1 MKKISVIWFLCF
13 LCLVSNCQAVKTDQ
27 AISKELTQTTTQA
40 AEITDETA
48 LSKDAEPVALTKTT
62 AARAVP
68 TKTPMPPPAPT
79 PTVPS
84 WERILPLY
92 SMPLPAAKAAVEELL
107 KTNGGCSLPCWWGIE
122 PGKTSYT
129 DAIDQ
134 FSPLSTFIYV
144 KKNDEN
150 GSLDAEF
157 QFPVPE
163 TNSSREFSIIFTVE
177 KGIVQQIEINPGTVH
192 RFTIS
197 QVLNDYGV
205 PEEVWVEGLIDPTS
219 NNPFTLFLYYPG
231 LGIEVTYWVDAV
243 VQGDNL
249 LVCPGSIPPTI
260 LVLWKPDGVEDFIGF
275 TKRSYDLSYIKDEK
289 RELIPLE
296 QITSQ
301 TLEDISKS
309 GCFKTPKNIWPTR

>member
-1 MKKISVIWFLCF
+1 
-13 LCLVSNCQAVKTDQ
+13 
-27 AISKELTQTTTQA
+27 
-40 AEITDETA
+40 
-48 LSKDAEPVALTKTT
+48 
-62 AARAVP
+62 
-68 TKTPMPPPAPT
+68 MPPF
-79 PTVPS
+79 
-84 WERILPLY
+84 
-92 SMPLPAAKAAVEELL
+92 SMPLPSAKAAVEELL
-107 KTNGGCSLPCWWGIE
+107 QTNGGCSLPCWWGIE

-129 DAIDQ
+129 NAFDQ
-134 FSPLSTFIYV
+134 FSPLTTYIYV

-163 TNSSREFSIIFTVE
+163 TNSSREFSIRFTVE
-177 KGIVQQIEINPGTVH
+177 KGIVQQIEVNPGTVR
-192 RFTIS
+192 RFTFS

-205 PEEVWVEGLIDPTS
+205 PGEVWIEGLIDPTS

-275 TKRSYDLSYIKDEK
+275 TERTYDLSYIKDEK
-289 RELIPLE
+289 RELIPIE
-296 QITSQ
+296 QITRQ